1 MCGDALRPKLQAA
14 RDLACV
20 GDLACGHTTLTMHA
34 RIAALLLF
42 GSATAL
48 KLPTPTPGLGR
59 RAASTLLAYS
69 VPGFLATAYD
79 SKRISAATADDA
91 KPKFKRLSPIQ
102 FIAAVGDPQATSGT
116 GAEKWGLW
124 REDPGPRG
132 VFLKN
137 YEKQLASNGG
147 KAPAGWTMDPS
158 NFYVEEHGLI
168 MEVPAPLP
176 LQKFERDGDKMKVVA
191 PEKRYVVTGDRDVT
205 SVLTVRNDGSWNLSK
220 GTLYDVTH
228 LPCRTGVYTPASGGS
243 CKPLASMQSAFPV
256 KPGALMPKFEGCNT
270 ADWAV
275 LFVVGVEV

>member
-1 MCGDALRPKLQAA
+1 MATRSVRSCKLREISRASAISLVATPP
-14 RDLACV
+14 
-20 GDLACGHTTLTMHA
+20 LTMHA
-34 RIAALLLF
+34 RIAALLLI

-48 KLPTPTPGLGR
+48 KTPAPGLGR

-69 VPGFLATAYD
+69 VPGFLATVAD
-79 SKRISAATADDA
+79 SKRISAATADDS